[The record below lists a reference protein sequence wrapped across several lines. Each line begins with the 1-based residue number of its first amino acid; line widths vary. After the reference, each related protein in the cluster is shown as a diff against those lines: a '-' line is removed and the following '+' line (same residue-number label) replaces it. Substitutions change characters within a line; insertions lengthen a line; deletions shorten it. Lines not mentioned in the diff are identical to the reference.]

1 MCGCVWGVR
10 VCVGVC
16 IYMCEYIYVYI
27 YVCTVDEGIVQVV

>member
-1 MCGCVWGVR
+1 VCGCVWGVR